1 MMIVRVV
8 IGAVLGAAV
17 LMGWGA
23 AFWMVLPFGAQVI
36 HDLPHDETIVR
47 ELKDAD
53 VDNGFYVSPAMRRS
67 QASAEEN
74 NASKEKYKAGP
85 ILYLTYRKDGV
96 DLDDTT
102 VLKVG
107 AAHFVLCA
115 LIAGFLLAAAAPT
128 LRSYLGRVVFI
139 FLLGVFGA
147 LAFDLSNGI
156 WFYHPWGYPILMA
169 GFHAAGW
176 LLAGIVMA
184 AVIRAP
190 RDQTA

>member
-1 MMIVRVV
+1 MIFRVV
-8 IGAVLGAAV
+8 LGAVLGAAV

-36 HDLPHDETIVR
+36 HNLPHDEAIAR
-47 ELKDAD
+47 ELKEAD
-53 VDNGFYVSPAMRRS
+53 VENGFYVSPAMRKP
-67 QASAEEN
+67 QAPEEEN
-74 NASKEKYKAGP
+74 NAIKEKYKAGP
-85 ILYLTYRKDGV
+85 ILYLTYRKEGV
-96 DLDDTT
+96 DVDDTT
-102 VLKVG
+102 VLKIG
-107 AAHFVLCA
+107 AAHFVLCT
-115 LIAGFLLAAAAPT
+115 LIAAFLLAAAAPT
-128 LRSYLGRVVFI
+128 LRSYVGRVFFI

-147 LAFDLSNGI
+147 LAFDLSYGI